1 VLDVD
6 LDGLAWDVNL
16 AAPRRAGTVAFL
28 GDAGNAVLPKD
39 PPDRRR
45 RQGHGMIA
53 AEEQPQAGDAVL
65 AFLPDA
71 KHQRLNVRRRS
82 MRADAR
88 TGQPGSQPV
97 EPLALVP
104 SAPFVEESARDPK
117 EPTGTADIVANLF
130 KVLKH
135 AQAGRRPLGALPV
148 PNYSLHPGPPFA
160 STLEGIDSVRASP

>member
-1 VLDVD
+1 
-6 LDGLAWDVNL
+6 
-16 AAPRRAGTVAFL
+16 
-28 GDAGNAVLPKD
+28 
-39 PPDRRR
+39 
-45 RQGHGMIA
+45 MIA

-88 TGQPGSQPV
+88 TGQSGSQPV

-117 EPTGTADIVANLF
+117 EPTGTADIVADLF
-130 KVLKH
+130 KVQRAVARWARSRSPTTRFIPDLLSPAPSRVLTVSGH
-135 AQAGRRPLGALPV
+135 H
-148 PNYSLHPGPPFA
+148 PNS
-160 STLEGIDSVRASP
+160 